1 MLWDISHLMYRRFNP
16 LEKEF
21 DGLHSSQIV
30 INIVS
35 GQFVQ
40 QSNLQASTY
49 VEVEMIGIPV
59 DCSKRKTRVVRRNAL
74 NPIWNDT
81 FFFKVMFHDL
91 AFLKFSVF
99 DNDTNHM
106 VSQRVIPLKCLR
118 PGYRHVRLRSPNNSS
133 LSLASLFVYS
143 RVEEESL
150 ERTSDETDEF
160 CGGISGYNK
169 IDNTHTST
177 DLTKSGDTK
186 EASALGTPIKDAQKI
201 APATMVSANIPLKKK
216 LFFVMVYGVMTG
228 EPFTILRATQESTTR
243 ELIAQA
249 LQKSNRTGQNVNDY
263 ILVAEVGRGWKKK
276 DRDLPATQRVLDMH
290 EKPLQAQATW
300 QGEGRFI
307 FKKIGNDPS
316 SRAWLTSIRSVSE
329 RRATFTSEQST
340 SQGGNPNEASSSWDD
355 DDTFL
360 VCVYNVSPDIPY
372 AILKAPINATAQD
385 VLAQSLVKAR
395 RMEDPNLF
403 VLIEEL
409 EYGSTSTGASSNTQQ
424 RPLATDEIIFST
436 QANWKT
442 IGRFILQDK
451 SQVTP
456 SMRRHRL
463 AIDKISRGFSIS
475 RAAVLNSASKNPIQ
489 SALSD
494 PTTSK
499 IKRSDCTSVPST
511 SGSHILGS
519 GIFRAKGNSDKEITS
534 CSPRRQKHREVHS
547 EGETLSEDEGRDLMS
562 SVFRFKKMSIKK
574 LKAWKS

>member
-1 MLWDISHLMYRRFNP
+1 M
-16 LEKEF
+16 
-21 DGLHSSQIV
+21 
-30 INIVS
+30 
-35 GQFVQ
+35 
-40 QSNLQASTY
+40 A
-49 VEVEMIGIPV
+49 
-59 DCSKRKTRVVRRNAL
+59 A
-74 NPIWNDT
+74 
-81 FFFKVMFHDL
+81 
-91 AFLKFSVF
+91 
-99 DNDTNHM
+99 
-106 VSQRVIPLKCLR
+106 
-118 PGYRHVRLRSPNNSS
+118 
-133 LSLASLFVYS
+133 LFVYS

-160 CGGISGYNK
+160 CGIGGYNK
-169 IDNTHTST
+169 NDNTNTST
-177 DLTKSGDTK
+177 DFSKNCDSRETS
-186 EASALGTPIKDAQKI
+186 GTPVKDFQKSV
-201 APATMVSANIPLKKK
+201 PATMVSANIPLKRRM
-216 LFFVMVYGVMTG
+216 FFVMVYGVVSG

-249 LQKSNRTGQNVNDY
+249 LQKSNRVGQNVNDY
-263 ILVAEVGRGWKKK
+263 ILVTEVGRGWKKK

-290 EKPLQAQATW
+290 EKVLHTQAMW

-329 RRATFTSEQST
+329 RRAMFTSGEDNISG
-340 SQGGNPNEASSSWDD
+340 SASNETPTSWDD

-385 VLAQSLVKAR
+385 VLAQSLLKAR
-395 RMEDPNLF
+395 RMEDPNSF

-409 EYGSTSTGASSNTQQ
+409 EYGSTSTGSSSSNNTQQ
-424 RPLATDEIIFST
+424 RPLACDEIIFST

-442 IGRFILQDK
+442 IGRFVLQEK

-475 RAAVLNSASKNPIQ
+475 RAAVLSSTSKNPIQ

-499 IKRSDCTSVPST
+499 MNKRIDCSSACST
-511 SGSHILGS
+511 SSGQIISG
-519 GIFRAKGNSDKEITS
+519 GIFRAKGNSDKETTN
-534 CSPRRQKHREVHS
+534 CSPRRLKHREVHS
-547 EGETLSEDEGRDLMS
+547 EGETLSEEDDDLGRDRDLMS
-562 SVFRFKKMSIKK
+562 SMFRFKKMSIKK

>member
-1 MLWDISHLMYRRFNP
+1 
-16 LEKEF
+16 
-21 DGLHSSQIV
+21 
-30 INIVS
+30 
-35 GQFVQ
+35 
-40 QSNLQASTY
+40 
-49 VEVEMIGIPV
+49 
-59 DCSKRKTRVVRRNAL
+59 
-74 NPIWNDT
+74 
-81 FFFKVMFHDL
+81 
-91 AFLKFSVF
+91 
-99 DNDTNHM
+99 M
-106 VSQRVIPLKCLR
+106 VLV
-118 PGYRHVRLRSPNNSS
+118 
-133 LSLASLFVYS
+133 
-143 RVEEESL
+143 
-150 ERTSDETDEF
+150 
-160 CGGISGYNK
+160 
-169 IDNTHTST
+169 
-177 DLTKSGDTK
+177 
-186 EASALGTPIKDAQKI
+186 
-201 APATMVSANIPLKKK
+201 
-216 LFFVMVYGVMTG
+216 VYGVQTG

-249 LQKSNRTGQNVNDY
+249 LQKSNRAGQNVNDY

-290 EKPLQAQATW
+290 EKPLQAQAMW

-329 RRATFTSEQST
+329 RRAMFTSGEENT
-340 SQGGNPNEASSSWDD
+340 SGSASNEAPTSWDD

-385 VLAQSLVKAR
+385 VLAQSLLKAR
-395 RMEDPNLF
+395 RMEDPNSF

-409 EYGSTSTGASSNTQQ
+409 EYGSSGTGSSSSNTQQ
-424 RPLATDEIIFST
+424 RPLSSDEIIFST

-442 IGRFILQDK
+442 IGRFILQEK

-475 RAAVLNSASKNPIQ
+475 RAAVLSSTSKNPIQ

-494 PTTSK
+494 PTTSR
-499 IKRSDCTSVPST
+499 INKRADCSSAPST
-511 SGSHILGS
+511 SSGHILGS
-519 GIFRAKGNSDKEITS
+519 GIFRAKGNSDKETTS

-547 EGETLSEDEGRDLMS
+547 EGETLSEDEGRDRDLMS